1 MAVNIV
7 ITSMFLFLPSGF
19 IFSSYLAAPRTYY
32 PSDKPVE
39 TSDPEELFDFGQLV
53 EIVSGHLDLL
63 QSENRLTGGIH
74 SFPALL
80 YNMTRAPRT
89 AMPSEP
95 TEPIVAAPAVLE
107 ALALAP
113 VAVPVPV
120 PVPEDSVVVAVE
132 LAVDERTVV
141 VVEPVPVPV
150 LVIEPVVDGVVSG
163 VELGA
168 LDGEVLP
175 VLPALADEQLSPAL
189 MAEQKALAAGRTSSA
204 LVVNIWAY
212 LT

>member
-1 MAVNIV
+1 
-7 ITSMFLFLPSGF
+7 
-19 IFSSYLAAPRTYY
+19 
-32 PSDKPVE
+32 
-39 TSDPEELFDFGQLV
+39 
-53 EIVSGHLDLL
+53 
-63 QSENRLTGGIH
+63 
-74 SFPALL
+74 
-80 YNMTRAPRT
+80 
-89 AMPSEP
+89 MPSEP

-113 VAVPVPV
+113 VAVPEPEPV
-120 PVPEDSVVVAVE
+120 PVTEDSVVVAVE

-150 LVIEPVVDGVVSG
+150 LVMEPVVDGVVSG

-189 MAEQKALAAGRTSSA
+189 MAEQKALAAGRTSSV
-204 LVVNIWAY
+204 LVVNMWAY